1 VKVPVG
7 PAGLFRLPTDS
18 FPRNE
23 TGLSDGS
30 CSRFCLTVANQH
42 HISSSYSSNHIM
54 STPSFSQY
62 GSELSPDLYHD
73 PHSSMLLSVPTSGGR
88 NITVPDFRMGRGS
101 FLPEVARFGN
111 DFRRVMPSGDAGMLF
126 EHGYGLGH

>member
-1 VKVPVG
+1 
-7 PAGLFRLPTDS
+7 
-18 FPRNE
+18 
-23 TGLSDGS
+23 
-30 CSRFCLTVANQH
+30 
-42 HISSSYSSNHIM
+42 
-54 STPSFSQY
+54 
-62 GSELSPDLYHD
+62 
-73 PHSSMLLSVPTSGGR
+73 MLLSVPTSGGR